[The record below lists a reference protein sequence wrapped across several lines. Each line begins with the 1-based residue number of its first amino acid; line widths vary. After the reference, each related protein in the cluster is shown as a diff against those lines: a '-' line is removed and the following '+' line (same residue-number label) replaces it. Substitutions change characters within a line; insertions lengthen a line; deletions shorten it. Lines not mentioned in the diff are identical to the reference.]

1 MDKAKILRLCNQIEM
16 IIVTVCNTGYTL
28 QPGDE
33 GAIFNRTRAI
43 MDEVRAPPKTNA
55 DRIRQM
61 TDEELAAFIDIFSI
75 EDICRTRC
83 AVVNYQDCR
92 AGAQCKL
99 NIFAWLKQEVS
110 EDATERTD

>member
-43 MDEVRAPPKTNA
+43 MDEVSAPPKTNA

-61 TDEELAAFIDIFSI
+61 TEDELA
-75 EDICRTRC
+75 EL
-83 AVVNYQDCR
+83 VNSCVCNYTDKCLDNDCEECGR
-92 AGAQCKL
+92 KWVKA
-99 NIFAWLKQEVS
+99 EVS
-110 EDATERTD
+110 EDAGTD